1 MGGGGAHVA
10 GLDLA
15 EIEQRIEHQ
24 MHRTHALLQ
33 IQQLR
38 RQAVVAVLVD
48 DGFDQKAH
56 GVHRL
61 AQIVAGGGQELV
73 LVQQRLFRL
82 LFSLPELF
90 RQAGALFFE
99 QRLLDKERMRG

>member
-1 MGGGGAHVA
+1 
-10 GLDLA
+10 
-15 EIEQRIEHQ
+15 

-33 IQQLR
+33 IQQLW
-38 RQAVVAVLVD
+38 RQAVVAVFVD
-48 DGFDQKAH
+48 DGLDQKAH

-90 RQAGALFFE
+90 RQARALFFE

>member
-1 MGGGGAHVA
+1 M
-10 GLDLA
+10 
-15 EIEQRIEHQ
+15 
-24 MHRTHALLQ
+24 
-33 IQQLR
+33 
-38 RQAVVAVLVD
+38 AVVPVFVD
-48 DGFDQKAH
+48 DGFDQKTH

-82 LFSLPELF
+82 FFSLAELL
-90 RQAGALFFE
+90 RQARALFFE